1 MRKIQFFSQV
11 FLGLVFLAS
20 CSSNKGEVS
29 PIKKDITE
37 TVFASGSL
45 EAEDQYQLIAQTEGY
60 IEDMFFDEGD
70 SIKLG
75 QELARIENIAFD
87 ANRTAS
93 NEQLRIAE
101 FNLTANA
108 PAIQEAKANLDYAL
122 TKKEQDERQVQ
133 RYRELYKKESVSA
146 LELENIELTYEQSV
160 ANVKALEKR
169 LNLLKQQA
177 KQSEISQRAQ
187 QDIANY
193 NSAFNNL
200 KALSDG
206 RIVKRYKQRGDYV
219 RKGDVIFSIANEST
233 IIGKL
238 NVDESSVEKLKIGQE
253 GVVKLNTN
261 NSKLYKVKL
270 TKINPMY
277 DDASQSFLCEVVFL
291 EPLDFKVL
299 GTRLE
304 ANINVAFKQN
314 ALLIPRQ
321 YLSYSNTVQVKGEE
335 TERKVDVGIKS
346 TEWVEVTN
354 GLAITDILIPLK
366 K

>member
-1 MRKIQFFSQV
+1 MRKIHFFSQV
-11 FLGLVFLAS
+11 LIGLIFLAS
-20 CSSNKGEVS
+20 CSSNEGEVS

-60 IEDMFFDEGD
+60 IKDMHFDEGD
-70 SIKLG
+70 SVMLG
-75 QELARIENIAFD
+75 QELAIIENITFE
-87 ANRTAS
+87 ANRTATS
-93 NEQLRIAE
+93 EQLRIAE
-101 FNLTANA
+101 FNLTSNA
-108 PAIQEAKANLDYAL
+108 PAIQEANANLEYAL
-122 TKKEQDERQVQ
+122 SKKEQDEKQVQ

-146 LELENIELTYEQSV
+146 LELENIELTYAQSD

-169 LNLLKQQA
+169 LDLLKQQA
-177 KQSEISQRAQ
+177 KQSEINQRAQ
-187 QDIANY
+187 EDIASY
-193 NSAFNNL
+193 NSAFNSL

-219 RKGDVIFSIANEST
+219 RKGDVIFSIANEAT

-261 NSKLYKVKL
+261 SSKLYKVKL
-270 TKINPMY
+270 TKMNPMY
-277 DDASQSFLCEVVFL
+277 DDASQSFLCEVMFL
-291 EPLDFKVL
+291 EPLEFMVL

-304 ANINVAFKQN
+304 SNINVDFKEE
-314 ALLIPRQ
+314 ALLIPRA

-346 TEWVEVTN
+346 TEWVEVTS
-354 GLAITDILIPLK
+354 GLTLDDVLIPLK